1 MEMQNKTVKALGLM
15 SGGLDSILAC
25 LLLRDQGIEVTG
37 ICFETPFF
45 SAEKAKKAA
54 KQYDIPLI
62 VKNIF
67 AEYMPMLTNPNV
79 GYGRNMNPCMDCHSL
94 MFKLAGEVME
104 AEGFDFLFSGE
115 VLGQRPM
122 SQTRTSL
129 QYVLKHS
136 GHSAKILRPLSALRL
151 AETEMERDG
160 LVDRSRLGDMAG
172 RSRKPQKEMA
182 QRLGMADVPQSGG
195 GCLLTD
201 PIFAVRLRDLLAHET
216 DLSENNVQLLNY
228 GRHFRLNDS
237 AKLIVGRDQNDNRM
251 LMQYFDKDK
260 HVAVKATDFPGPD
273 CIFTG
278 EASDPILMLAGAIA
292 AGYSRA
298 PLESL
303 ASVRLTAKEQTQ
315 IIKVLPLSPQ
325 DVKNKLI

>member
-1 MEMQNKTVKALGLM
+1 MQNKKVKALGLM

-25 LLLRDQGIEVTG
+25 LLLRDQDIDVTG

-45 SAEKAKKAA
+45 GAGKAQKAA
-54 KQYDIPLI
+54 QKYDIPLI
-62 VKNIF
+62 VMNIF

-94 MFKLAGEVME
+94 MFKIAGRVM
-104 AEGFDFLFSGE
+104 AEQGFDFLFSGE

-136 GHSAKILRPLSALRL
+136 ENAAKILRPLSALRL
-151 AETEMERDG
+151 PETEMEQQG
-160 LVDRSRLGDMAG
+160 LVDRSRLCDITG
-172 RSRKPQKEMA
+172 RSRKPQKELA
-182 QRLGMADVPQSGG
+182 ARLGMTDVPQSGG

-201 PIFAVRLRDLLAHET
+201 PIFSVRLRDLLNHET
-216 DLSENNVQLLNY
+216 DLSENNVQLLNF
-228 GRHFRLNDS
+228 GRHFRLNDQ

-251 LMQYFDKDK
+251 LMQYFDKNK
-260 HVAVKATDFPGPD
+260 HRHLKATDFPGPD
-273 CIFTG
+273 CLVTG
-278 EASDPILMLAGAIA
+278 EPDAAALVLAAAIC

-298 PLESL
+298 PMLEP
-303 ASVRLTAKEQTQ
+303 ANVRVTHRGQTEMLQ
-315 IIKVLPLSPQ
+315 TIPLSSA
-325 DVKNKLI
+325 DAKSRLI

>member
-1 MEMQNKTVKALGLM
+1 M

-45 SAEKAKKAA
+45 GAGKAKKAA
-54 KQYDIPLI
+54 AQYNIPLI

-94 MFKLAGEVME
+94 MFQIAGRVME
-104 AEGFDFLFSGE
+104 SEGFDFLFSGE

-136 GHSAKILRPLSALRL
+136 GHADKILRPLSALRL
-151 AETEMERDG
+151 PETEMEKNG
-160 LVDRSRLGDMAG
+160 LVDRSRLCDMVG
-172 RSRKPQKEMA
+172 RSRKPQKELA
-182 QRLGMADVPQSGG
+182 QRLGLTDVPQSGG

-201 PIFAVRLRDLLAHET
+201 PIFSVRLRDLLKYET
-216 DLSENNVQLLNY
+216 NLSENNVQLLNF
-228 GRHFRLNDS
+228 GRHFRLNDKT
-237 AKLIVGRDQNDNRM
+237 KLVVGRDKNDNAG
-251 LMQYFDKDK
+251 LMRHFDKDK
-260 HVAVKATDFPGPD
+260 AWHLKATDFPGPD
-273 CIFTG
+273 CLVTG
-278 EASDPILMLAGAIA
+278 EADKAALMLAAAIC

-298 PLESL
+298 PLLSL
-303 ASVRLTAKEQTQ
+303 AKVRVTHGDSVEMLQT
-315 IIKVLPLSPQ
+315 IPLSSD
-325 DVKNKLI
+325 DVKSKLI

>member
-1 MEMQNKTVKALGLM
+1 MQNKKVKALGLM

-45 SAEKAKKAA
+45 GAGKAKKAA
-54 KQYDIPLI
+54 QKYDIPLI
-62 VKNIF
+62 VQNVF
-67 AEYMPMLTNPNV
+67 DEYMPMLTNPNV

-94 MFKLAGEVME
+94 MFKIAGRVME
-104 AEGFDFLFSGE
+104 EQGFDFLFSGE

-136 GHSAKILRPLSALRL
+136 GNADKILRPLSALRL
-151 AETEMERDG
+151 PETAMEKDG
-160 LVDRSRLGDMAG
+160 LVDRSRLCDITG
-172 RSRKPQKEMA
+172 RSRKPQQELAKK
-182 QRLGMADVPQSGG
+182 LGMTDVPQSGG

-201 PIFAVRLRDLLAHET
+201 PIFSVRLRDLLGHET
-216 DLSENNVQLLNY
+216 DLSENNVQLLNF
-228 GRHFRLNDS
+228 GRHFRLNDH

-251 LMQYFDKDK
+251 LMQYFDENK
-260 HVAVKATDFPGPD
+260 HRHLKATDYPGPD
-273 CIFTG
+273 CIVTG
-278 EASDPILMLAGAIA
+278 NADKAALTLAAAIC

-298 PLESL
+298 PMLEMTT
-303 ASVRLTAKEQTQ
+303 VRIKHQGGTEIVQT
-315 IIKVLPLSPQ
+315 IPLSSA
-325 DVKNKLI
+325 DVKSKLI

>member
-1 MEMQNKTVKALGLM
+1 MQNKKVSALGLM

-45 SAEKAKKAA
+45 GAAKAQKAA
-54 KQYDIPLI
+54 CKYDIPLI
-62 VKNIF
+62 VQNIF

-94 MFKLAGEVME
+94 MFKIAGRVM
-104 AEGFDFLFSGE
+104 AEQGFDFLFSGE

-136 GHSAKILRPLSALRL
+136 GHADRILRPLSALRL
-151 AETEMERDG
+151 PETEMERTG
-160 LVDRSRLGDMAG
+160 LVDRSRLCDITG
-172 RSRKPQKEMA
+172 RSRKPQQELAK
-182 QRLGMADVPQSGG
+182 RLGMTDAPQSGG

-201 PIFAVRLRDLLAHET
+201 PIFSVRLRDLLGHET
-216 DLSENNVQLLNY
+216 DLCENNVQLLNF
-228 GRHFRLNDS
+228 GRHFRLNDR

-251 LMQYFDKDK
+251 LMQYFDETRHRHLKT
-260 HVAVKATDFPGPD
+260 TDYPGPD
-273 CIFTG
+273 CIVTG
-278 EASDPILMLAGAIA
+278 EADAAALTLAAAIC

-298 PLESL
+298 PMLTMTT
-303 ASVRLTAKEQTQ
+303 VRIKHQGQTEIVQ
-315 IIKVLPLSPQ
+315 TIPLGAA
-325 DVKNKLI
+325 DVKSKLI